1 MSIINNIKRMQDMQI
16 EKLKIEKKIERNNFI
31 KSEIKKTLI
40 IFLFGLALLI
50 IMQIITSII

>member
-1 MSIINNIKRMQDMQI
+1 MQDMQI

-50 IMQIITSII
+50 IMQTITSII

>member
-50 IMQIITSII
+50 IMKIITSII